1 MGIAR
6 RRFRG
11 VLDRRCEVPRRLA
24 SRTVCWM
31 AAGAALLLACQVAH
45 AQHATGYEPPVYAG
59 SAAGTIITGQ
69 DGFYI
74 PVTDSQDGLVYTY
87 AGNALGLPQNPT
99 GREQFV
105 GVTGGDTALPVPFAR
120 AQRDMVYGAG
130 TGVWTTSFDIA
141 ATYVG
146 QLPSAQ
152 NIGSLSTQV
161 FAAPNPSEQTF
172 IALARWSDPATAA
185 NWNADY
191 VWFDSAGTQLIESV
205 PDPAF
210 QLLLTNHWYRW
221 CTTYDL
227 DTNAIVE
234 VSITDLTSGVT
245 ATHNPVDRYMFGG
258 TTGSA
263 TGPPTGFRYFAG
275 SSTAAGNTLAFDNLS
290 VEEGQ
295 APCVAVTQCGD
306 CPTDGPVNGPNG
318 SVGAEDL
325 AYVLGNWGPLPPDAD
340 PEIVCIDNLEPLP
353 GNGSIGAEDLAKILG
368 TWGDCPG

>member
-1 MGIAR
+1 MGITKR
-6 RRFRG
+6 PLRG
-11 VLDRRCEVPRRLA
+11 VLNRRCEVPRRLG
-24 SRTVCWM
+24 SRTVYWM
-31 AAGAALLLACQVAH
+31 VAGGALLLACQAAR
-45 AQHATGYEPPVYAG
+45 AQHVTGYEPSVYAG
-59 SAAGTIITGQ
+59 STAGTIITGQ

-74 PVTDSQDGLVYTY
+74 PVPDSQDGLVYTY

-130 TGVWTTSFDIA
+130 VGVWTTSFDIA

-146 QLPSAQ
+146 DLPSAD
-152 NIGSLSTQV
+152 NIGSFSTQV
-161 FAAPNPSEQTF
+161 FASPNPSEQTF
-172 IALARWSDPATAA
+172 IALARWSDPATAT

-205 PDPAF
+205 ADPAF

-227 DTNAIVE
+227 DTNAIVA

-258 TTGSA
+258 TTGGA

-275 SSTAAGNTLAFDNLS
+275 SNAAGAAGNTLGFDNLS

-295 APCVAVTQCGD
+295 VPCAAVTQCPWDIDGD
-306 CPTDGPVNGPNG
+306 GFVNAG
-318 SVGAEDL
+318 DL
-325 AYVLGNWGPLPPDAD
+325 AQLLGNWGPCADCNNCAPDF
-340 PEIVCIDNLEPLP
+340 
-353 GNGSIGAEDLAKILG
+353 NGDCVVNAADLAQLLG
-368 TWGDCPG
+368 NWGPC